1 MAKAAAPVAARE
13 VLAELEAMGSEANRA
28 GMARYGINIE
38 KAFGVSMAAQRPLAR
53 KYRRDH
59 ALALAL
65 WASGYHEARILA
77 ALIEDPKQVTPR
89 QMDNWAADFGSWDI
103 CDQACMRVFART
115 PYVAAKVAKWAKDK
129 REFVRRAAFAT
140 VAGYTVS
147 AKEEPDAAF
156 LPFLALIEKYST
168 DERNLVRK
176 AVNWALRQIG
186 KHTLTLHRPALKL
199 ARKLAGSEDRTQ
211 RWIGKDAVRELTD
224 PAQLERIAKR
234 G

>member
-28 GMARYGINIE
+28 AMARYGINIE

-89 QMDNWAADFGSWDI
+89 QMDNWAADFGS
-103 CDQACMRVFART
+103 
-115 PYVAAKVAKWAKDK
+115 
-129 REFVRRAAFAT
+129 
-140 VAGYTVS
+140 S
-147 AKEEPDAAF
+147 
-156 LPFLALIEKYST
+156 
-168 DERNLVRK
+168 
-176 AVNWALRQIG
+176 
-186 KHTLTLHRPALKL
+186 
-199 ARKLAGSEDRTQ
+199 
-211 RWIGKDAVRELTD
+211 
-224 PAQLERIAKR
+224 R
-234 G
+234 GRLM